1 MRPARRTMMLP
12 NKAMQ
17 PASAAATL
25 LRGTEPAA
33 RRRVEVEGPGQG
45 PGRTG
50 LPAAAAGPAGG
61 TVAGADRGRGGG
73 GAAGS
78 RLTNVDCCGDAGVGT
93 LQRSAGQPR
102 VVAPIE
108 AGLRR
113 PSVDTSDVT
122 IEQETHKPSRRT
134 AAAAG
139 WCGLAFLAVPMAMHF
154 NWPARDL
161 GIPEWAADAV
171 LVMLLVG
178 IFAGCTAWTR
188 QVRPMGKGVRGFVAE
203 LAFLFA
209 LSLLSSLFFGG
220 VLYVV
225 ALKMR

>member
-1 MRPARRTMMLP
+1 VKPDRLLGDESRAKFESKVRAELAYLRQRLDRLEEWLPARIEAEVLRCSGFLVDECRL
-12 NKAMQ
+12 
-17 PASAAATL
+17 L
-25 LRGTEPAA
+25 LRRGRWYSAEVGGPA
-33 RRRVEVEGPGQG
+33 EG
-45 PGRTG
+45 G
-50 LPAAAAGPAGG
+50 LP
-61 TVAGADRGRGGG
+61 R
-73 GAAGS
+73 
-78 RLTNVDCCGDAGVGT
+78 
-93 LQRSAGQPR
+93 
-102 VVAPIE
+102 
-108 AGLRR
+108 LRR
-113 PSVDTSDVT
+113 ACDGHLWDTSDVT

-139 WCGLAFLAVPMAMHF
+139 WCGLALLAVPMAMHF
-154 NWPARDL
+154 NWPVRDL

-188 QVRPMGKGVRGFVAE
+188 KVRPVGKGVRGFVAE

-209 LSLLSSLFFGG
+209 LSLLSGLFFGG

>member
-1 MRPARRTMMLP
+1 MSGAFSTDSPQWSEPSIGRKAGLGLRRAGLL
-12 NKAMQ
+12 
-17 PASAAATL
+17 AAAS
-25 LRGTEPAA
+25 R
-33 RRRVEVEGPGQG
+33 
-45 PGRTG
+45 
-50 LPAAAAGPAGG
+50 PAGG
-61 TVAGADRGRGGG
+61 AVARAHRGRGGG
-73 GAAGS
+73 GEAGS
-78 RLTNVDCCGDAGVGT
+78 RLTNADCCGDAGVGT
-93 LQRSAGQPR
+93 LRRSAGQPR
-102 VVAPIE
+102 VVAPLE

-122 IEQETHKPSRRT
+122 IEQENHKPSRRT

-139 WCGLAFLAVPMAMHF
+139 WCGLALLAVPMAMHF

-209 LSLLSSLFFGG
+209 LSLLTGLLFGG